1 MVAKIKGEQKMKDK
15 KATSKIISILLTL
28 SLSISSLLCLSSCLD
43 TREAYIVSAVTNASG
58 ELVLTYSDGRI
69 DTVALSDGGDTSFVI
84 NGEVGN
90 VAAATTLGLSSA
102 VSIAASFTK
111 TVQNGFGGWFPG
123 FGSGNSYTTDYSA
136 FGSGVIYKLGEDGD
150 AMIITNYHVIYD
162 SASNS
167 PDGISEDISVFLY
180 GSESAES
187 AIKAEYVG
195 GSLYYDIAVLHV
207 KSDLLKR
214 STARAVSVSDNEVS
228 VGNTAIAIGNPEASG
243 ISATLGIVSV
253 DSEYI
258 TMTAADGRSTVSA
271 RVIRIDTAVNSG
283 NSGGGLYND
292 KGELIG
298 IVNAKISDE
307 SVENIAFAI
316 PVSVAVSVADNII
329 DNCYGKDNKSV
340 LRATIGA
347 TLASSGA
354 STVYDSETGL
364 LEIKETVSVGEV
376 SKGSLADGSL
386 EVGDVLIS
394 ATVGDRT
401 VEITR
406 QHHLIDLL
414 LTARDGDTLKIE
426 LKRSGVQKTVEIK
439 ISSSTMIKY

>member
-1 MVAKIKGEQKMKDK
+1 MKDK
-15 KATSKIISILLTL
+15 KTVSKIMSILLTV
-28 SLSISSLLCLSSCLD
+28 SISISSLLCLSSCLD
-43 TREAYIVSAVTNASG
+43 TRGAYIVSAVPSDAG
-58 ELVLTYSDGRI
+58 ELVLTYSDGRVE
-69 DTVALSDGGDTSFVI
+69 TVYLSAGADTSFVI
-84 NGEVGN
+84 NGEGGN

-111 TVQNGFGGWFPG
+111 TVQNGFGSWFPG
-123 FGSGNSYTTDYSA
+123 FGSGGSYTTDYSA

-162 SASNS
+162 NASNS

-207 KSDLLKR
+207 KSELLKR
-214 STARAVSVSDNEVS
+214 STVRAASLSDSEIS

-258 TMTAADGRSTVSA
+258 TMTAADGISAVSA

-316 PVSVAVSVADNII
+316 PVSVATAVADNII
-329 DNCYGKDNKSV
+329 DNCYEKDNKSV
-340 LRATIGA
+340 LRTTIGV
-347 TLASSGA
+347 TLTSSGA
-354 STVYDSETGL
+354 GTAYDSKTGL
-364 LEIKETVSVGEV
+364 LKIKERVSVGGIT
-376 SKGSLADGSL
+376 KGSLADGVL
-386 EVGDVLIS
+386 TVGDTLIS
-394 ATVGDRT
+394 ASIGGKSVA
-401 VEITR
+401 ITR

-426 LKRSGVQKTVEIK
+426 LNRDGTQKSVEIK
-439 ISSSTMIKY
+439 ISSSDMIKY